1 MVTVKPEASTPKSNG
16 AKAREFGRWSK
27 TTGEMM
33 GVLLAEE

>member
-33 GVLLAEE
+33 GVLPAEE